1 MMLAGHQHYYCS
13 VGGGSS
19 THELHQVAVLSAS
32 SKSFRA
38 RRGPTGHAACCQ
50 GAVGMS
56 GQGALTGPC
65 GVVTNPDDA
74 LAGAQWITIRS
85 FQAVRSREASE
96 FSPASVPLRYNL
108 R

>member
-1 MMLAGHQHYYCS
+1 MMFAGHRHYYCS

-19 THELHQVAVLSAS
+19 THDLHHVAVLSES
-32 SKSFRA
+32 SKSSRA
-38 RRGPTGHAACCQ
+38 RHGCTEHAACCQ
-50 GAVGMS
+50 GAAGVG

-65 GVVTNPDDA
+65 GVVTNLDDA
-74 LAGAQWITIRS
+74 LAGGQWITIRS
-85 FQAVRSREASE
+85 FQPVRSREASE